1 MAYYKITIQLE
12 SGKTIQSIRELPEK
26 DIDELWTTYEMKS
39 SGVYRN
45 GMNYFNM
52 VLLSKHS
59 YEVKEYLQKTYPPPE
74 QPDSKKMMQYDKNK
88 QRLNSSHG
96 KTLGERRK
104 DQVK

>member
-1 MAYYKITIQLE
+1 MAYYQITIQLE
-12 SGKTIQSIRELPEK
+12 SGKCIQGIRELPEK

-59 YEVKEYLQKTYPPPE
+59 YEVKEYLAKTYPPEPLKDF
-74 QPDSKKMMQYDKNK
+74 QKIKRNGTRQN
-88 QRLNSSHG
+88 NSSGRH
-96 KTLGERRK
+96 
-104 DQVK
+104 